1 MGVTAWDP
9 HRNYPN
15 FQPQQPPPQTVV
27 APQHKPKRASCA
39 IQIKDPETGQAIDP
53 TSDDKPSSRT
63 VSESQKDE
71 VSEAAPAPTV
81 VATAVEEEKKITVE
95 EKVQQEQASENVAVA
110 ENKQAAADDND
121 GWEVPKTKKGK
132 GAKKTDNVKGDKNNG
147 KKNTREQSKEQPKK
161 KVIKIMLSNRD
172 HFFLSICVEI
182 FENKNFQEKEI
193 EKK

>member
-81 VATAVEEEKKITVE
+81 VATAVEEEKKSQLKRKYNKSKQVKMSPLPRTS
-95 EKVQQEQASENVAVA
+95 KQLLMTTTAGRCPKQRKARVQR
-110 ENKQAAADDND
+110 K
-121 GWEVPKTKKGK
+121 PIM
-132 GAKKTDNVKGDKNNG
+132 
-147 KKNTREQSKEQPKK
+147 P
-161 KVIKIMLSNRD
+161 KVIKIMARRIHENNQRNSQRKRKRRSKRSRKLSRSPRR
-172 HFFLSICVEI
+172 L
-182 FENKNFQEKEI
+182 Q
-193 EKK
+193 